1 MGMAHLQIHGAWAA
15 VIALLFLLEIGL
27 TLWDFV
33 VEDRCWKLPAVERMM
48 RTKALQ

>member
-1 MGMAHLQIHGAWAA
+1 MRFCFYSILFMGMAHLQIHGAWAA

-33 VEDRCWKLPAVERMM
+33 VEDRC
-48 RTKALQ
+48 